1 MLGTFSSIFFGLLY
15 AFFGNKYTFRSSAYF
30 LTGLFAFRY
39 WAARIVCI
47 FWRLS
52 SCQLL
57 HLQLFSPIFSGLSFC
72 FFYGFLCSAKLLS
85 LIGYRLFIFV
95 FIFIALGSGSEKILL
110 RFLSESVL
118 SMFSSKSFIVSGL
131 NYYNTVNQLYFNKTL
146 KMKKT
151 HLIHIF
157 VSSLWMYS
165 DQGVKTGYTFQEIA
179 WFAT

>member
-1 MLGTFSSIFFGLLY
+1 M
-15 AFFGNKYTFRSSAYF
+15 
-30 LTGLFAFRY
+30 
-39 WAARIVCI
+39 
-47 FWRLS
+47 
-52 SCQLL
+52 
-57 HLQLFSPIFSGLSFC
+57 
-72 FFYGFLCSAKLLS
+72 
-85 LIGYRLFIFV
+85 FIFV

-157 VSSLWMYS
+157 VSSVWMYS

-179 WFAT
+179 